1 VEEFLSKV
9 EKELRKNGKKASK
22 TRRKIMKI
30 FFTLGEHVS
39 VDDLYKKVRETDP
52 GIGYATVYRTLKI
65 LEELGYASSIEIG
78 DGKKRFENGMA
89 MHHDHICCLV
99 CKKIIEFNDP
109 EIEILQKIIA
119 NKHDFKIIDHSL
131 CIFGICLDC
140 RK

>member
-1 VEEFLSKV
+1 M
-9 EKELRKNGKKASK
+9 KASK
-22 TRRKIMKI
+22 TRRKIMKM
-30 FFTLGEHVS
+30 FFTLEEHVS
-39 VDDLYKKVRETDP
+39 VDELFRKVREQNP
-52 GIGYATVYRTLKI
+52 GIGYATVYRTLRT

-99 CKKIIEFNDP
+99 CKKITEFSDP

-119 NKHDFKIIDHSL
+119 DKHDFKIIDHSL
-131 CIFGICLDC
+131 YIFGICLDC